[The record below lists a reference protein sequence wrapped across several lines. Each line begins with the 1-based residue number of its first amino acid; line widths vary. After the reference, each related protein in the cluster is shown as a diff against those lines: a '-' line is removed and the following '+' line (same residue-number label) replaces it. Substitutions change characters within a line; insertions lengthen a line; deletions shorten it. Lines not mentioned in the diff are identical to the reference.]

1 MAADRRRRR
10 RAPRTEK
17 TSILLVTNGALT
29 EKIYLEEIKR
39 RALRTETAKEHN
51 LAVKVVFINGE
62 TDTLIN
68 KLSSPHG
75 DTKSYDEVWLVV
87 DEDGQERGRFLG
99 SCTRQTTKAQSWF
112 GIVSRPCFEV
122 WLIAHYEQVRRYA
135 DQKDAQT
142 HYRRLLPEGV
152 GAKEVP
158 PDFPYDA
165 VGDAVRRSHLQDTP
179 QPPLEELPPM
189 PGTGMPHLVR
199 RLGLVSTS

>member
-1 MAADRRRRR
+1 MAADRSRRR

-39 RALRTETAKEHN
+39 LALRTETAAGEN
-51 LAVKVVFINGE
+51 LAVKVITLNGE
-62 TDTLIN
+62 TDTLIR

-75 DTKSYDEVWLVV
+75 DTKNYEEVWLVV
-87 DEDGQERGRFLG
+87 DEDGQERDPFLG
-99 SCTRQTTKAQSWF
+99 NCRRQTTKAQRWF

-142 HYRRLLPEGV
+142 HYRRLIPEGF
-152 GAKEVP
+152 GAKEIP
-158 PDFPYDA
+158 SDFPYDA
-165 VGDAVRRSHLQDTP
+165 VGDAVPRSHLKGTP
-179 QPPLEELPPM
+179 Q
-189 PGTGMPHLVR
+189 
-199 RLGLVSTS
+199 

>member
-1 MAADRRRRR
+1 
-10 RAPRTEK
+10 
-17 TSILLVTNGALT
+17 
-29 EKIYLEEIKR
+29 
-39 RALRTETAKEHN
+39 
-51 LAVKVVFINGE
+51 
-62 TDTLIN
+62 
-68 KLSSPHG
+68 
-75 DTKSYDEVWLVV
+75 
-87 DEDGQERGRFLG
+87 
-99 SCTRQTTKAQSWF
+99 RQTTKAQSWF

-179 QPPLEELPPM
+179 QPPLEAPPPR
-189 PGTGMPHLVR
+189 PGARMPHLVR
-199 RLGLVSTS
+199 RLGLVSTSGAARGAGTAGGGRCMSTPQEPRLRAAKAPARSARGSGRG

>member
-29 EKIYLEEIKR
+29 EKIYLEELKR
-39 RALRTETAKEHN
+39 RALRSEAATEQN
-51 LAVKVVFINGE
+51 FAVKVVFINGE
-62 TDTLIN
+62 TDTLIK

-87 DEDGQERGRFLG
+87 DEDGRDRHPFLDN
-99 SCTRQTTKAQSWF
+99 CTRQTTKARSWY
-112 GIVSRPCFEV
+112 GVVSRPCFEV

-142 HYRRLLPEGV
+142 HYRRLIPDAL
-152 GAKEVP
+152 GAKEIP
-158 PDFPYDA
+158 SDFPYDA
-165 VGDAVRRSHLQDTP
+165 VGDAVPRSHLDGTP

-189 PGTGMPHLVR
+189 PGTGMPHLVQ
-199 RLGLVSTS
+199 RLGLVPKV